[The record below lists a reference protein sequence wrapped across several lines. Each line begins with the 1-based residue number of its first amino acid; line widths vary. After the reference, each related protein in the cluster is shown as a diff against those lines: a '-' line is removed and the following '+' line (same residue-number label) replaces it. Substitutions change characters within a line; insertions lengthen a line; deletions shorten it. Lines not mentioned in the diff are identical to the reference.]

1 VFTEYVTVFV
11 KSTTKQ
17 EEMIVTKEPP
27 RSGEC
32 SAQAPEDLVSFTKD
46 LKEFARQC
54 GADLVGIADLA
65 RLEGIQ
71 TEPEDLLEGYSRAV
85 SIAVRLSDG
94 IVDAIADRPT
104 PLYQQNY
111 AKVNALL
118 DDIALRVMQYLQNA
132 GAKAAPIPASQLL
145 DKTRWFSYISHKAVA
160 VAAGIGWQG
169 KSLLLVNRGYGP
181 RVRLVTVLTDIV
193 LEPDRPVKNLCAK
206 CGACA
211 EACPVGAIK
220 NVNTALHYEDRD
232 EALHFDRCL
241 GRVTGNQ
248 TDLPFIEAPIC
259 GVCIRAC
266 PFGRRK
272 KTRDRAR

>member
-1 VFTEYVTVFV
+1 
-11 KSTTKQ
+11 
-17 EEMIVTKEPP
+17 MIVSNELS
-27 RSGEC
+27 RSGEF
-32 SAQAPEDLVSFTKD
+32 SAHTPEDLLSFTND
-46 LKEFARQC
+46 LKQFARLY

-65 RLEGIQ
+65 RLDGIQ
-71 TEPEDLLEGYSRAV
+71 TEPKDLLEGYSRAV
-85 SIAVRLSDG
+85 SIAVQLSDG
-94 IVDAIADRPT
+94 IVDAIVDTPT

-111 AKVNALL
+111 GKVNALL

-145 DKTRWFSYISHKAVA
+145 DKARWFSYISHKAVA

-181 RVRLVTVLTDIV
+181 RVRLVTVLTDIPLV
-193 LEPDRPVKNLCAK
+193 PDVPVKNLCAK
-206 CGACA
+206 CSACA

-220 NVNTALHYEDRD
+220 NVNTTLHYEDRD
-232 EALHFDRCL
+232 EALYFDRCL
-241 GRVTGNQ
+241 ARVIENQ
-248 TDLPFIEAPIC
+248 KDLPFIEAPIC

-272 KTRDRAR
+272 KARVRTR